1 MADARSENTVDRP
14 SFLAGLGRRW
24 RWIAAGTLAGL
35 LACAVF
41 LIAVPPRYAGV
52 ATALLDPPPGV
63 DSGGGA
69 APVDGADAG
78 ALILSTD
85 IAGAA
90 IARLSLDANPEFR
103 GEAASDAGVVD
114 AFLSRLTIARSQRS
128 RTVAITFVSRDP
140 ELAARGANTVAELAM
155 QSVNEARARAA
166 RAQQA
171 RLAEKIA
178 DAEGRAAEADA
189 KVEAFRAQSAS
200 QPEGGPAAG
209 ADMSADLNAKLSGA
223 RAAEAAASGKADML
237 RRLERDG
244 RLADAP
250 ASVADDALRRLLDQR
265 AALRAEIAEASKTLL
280 PLHPRMKDLASQLAG
295 LDAAVRDSADRTAR
309 ADEAEARQ
317 AGAEADRLEA
327 TLAERAKA
335 AAAPA
340 AAASLQSLEAK
351 AKAAHDDLASYQQMA
366 REARAAAEA
375 DGARILARA
384 EPPKAPIFPKA
395 GPTLLAG
402 GSAGLI
408 LSALAA
414 AGAALVVRGRKS
426 SLPSAPVEPETLK
439 VAPPPTVAELDS
451 AQAPAPPLRAAPP
464 PGALDA
470 AAGLVE
476 TLRRMKAKDNLVVL
490 VAGDR
495 TGQALAIALEAARS
509 FAAERDAVFVDL
521 GETQDWLADILYR
534 EAPDEPAVVGLS
546 DLIAGRAGYGAVIQ
560 RDLSSS
566 LDVVLPGASGGG
578 GRVEEA
584 LTAFAAAYPAVVL
597 HASNWR
603 VAWARAAA
611 AFADLVVIVAPAA
624 RVEAAREAAEAA
636 LGDACPT
643 FLPFAV
649 RAAARTAEP
658 VG

>member
-35 LACAVF
+35 LASAVF

-178 DAEGRAAEADA
+178 DAEGRAADADA

-265 AALRAEIAEASKTLL
+265 AALRGEIAEASKTLL

-351 AKAAHDDLASYQQMA
+351 AKAAHDA